1 MTKSKELEYFALYKP
16 ECLNCK
22 SLVGSLGALTK
33 QSCHYSKGNK
43 ECPAS
48 EVRIIVTGRLERMAR
63 ALKQAQISNDVPR
76 QLRVLNA
83 VKKLDGP
90 SRKTFDRI
98 MDR

>member
-22 SLVGSLGALTK
+22 SLVGSLGKLVK
-33 QSCHYSKGNK
+33 QNCHYSKGNK

-63 ALKQAQISNDVPR
+63 ALKQAQLANDVAR
-76 QLRVLNA
+76 QLRILNA
-83 VKKLDGP
+83 VKKLDVP
-90 SRKTFDRI
+90 SKRTFDRI
-98 MDR
+98 MER